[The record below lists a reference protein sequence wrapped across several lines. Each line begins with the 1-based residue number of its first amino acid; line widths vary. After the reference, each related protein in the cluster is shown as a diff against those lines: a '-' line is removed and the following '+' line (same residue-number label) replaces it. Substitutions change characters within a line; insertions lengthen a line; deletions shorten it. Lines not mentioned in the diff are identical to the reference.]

1 MKTWIEQLTVDDIPD
16 HFRSHE
22 SQLVAL
28 RLELMRRGEAEDDG
42 IEGYVEG

>member
-1 MKTWIEQLTVDDIPD
+1 MKTWIEQLTVEDIRE
-16 HFRSHE
+16 HIRSHE

-42 IEGYVEG
+42 IEGSVEG